1 MTMKLSLM
9 SVIND
14 FWPCDILPFTGQSF
28 ENENNGHFEAVIHK
42 PLIIAANY
50 EKITKKNFI

>member
-1 MTMKLSLM
+1 MNKGLSYAGFLSMTMKLSLM

-28 ENENNGHFEAVIHK
+28 ESENNGLDWIWSG
-42 PLIIAANY
+42 N
-50 EKITKKNFI
+50 T